1 MICYHARWVL
11 PITAPPIPDGTV
23 AELGGRI
30 IYVGPRANAPGGTDH
45 DLGDCALLPGLVNAH
60 THLELTVFRGL
71 LEDLSFREWIARL
84 QGAKVA
90 VMTPERFLDSARWG
104 IAEGVRTGITTY
116 ADTCDSGV
124 VLEAM
129 RERGVRG
136 IMYQEVF
143 SPSPEP
149 AAVRAAAARLAEQ
162 LARHDA
168 LETELQHV
176 GVSPHA
182 PYTVSDPLFALI
194 ARSGRRIA
202 VHIAESDAEERY
214 VRDGDGPFADA
225 LRARGI
231 PVAPRASSPIALMAK
246 LGVLDAHPLLIH
258 CVRVSE
264 PDIASIAA
272 SGSTVAHCPIS
283 NAKLGHGIAPLLEM
297 LDAGIAVGLGS
308 DSMAAN
314 NRMQLLEESRAAVLA
329 QRARSLRP
337 DALSAAQ
344 ALELATLGG
353 ARALGIADRIGSLE
367 VGKEADLAA
376 FDLSSLAGAAD
387 ADLEAALVF
396 ALGAEPARF
405 VAVAGIVR
413 MWNWELLNE
422 DLELQGRV
430 TSTAS
435 ALREW
440 IGAQQHR

>member
-1 MICYHARWVL
+1 VIRYHARWVL
-11 PITAPPIPDGTV
+11 PISAPPIRDGTV
-23 AELGGRI
+23 IELGGRI
-30 IYVGPRANAPGGTDH
+30 VYVGPRDGAPAGTDY

-71 LEDLSFREWIARL
+71 LEDLSFRDWIARL

-104 IAEGVRTGITTY
+104 IAEGVRAGITCV

-136 IMYQEVF
+136 IMFQEVF
-143 SPSPEP
+143 SPSADP
-149 AAVRAAAARLAEQ
+149 AAVREAAARLAEK

-168 LETELQHV
+168 LETELQQV

-182 PYTVSDPLFALI
+182 PYTVSDPLFALV

-202 VHIAESDAEERY
+202 VHIAESAAEQRF
-214 VRDGDGPFADA
+214 VCDGEGPFADA

-231 PVAPRASSPIALMAK
+231 SVGPRATSPIALLAK
-246 LGVLDAHPLLIH
+246 LGVLDARPLLIH
-258 CVRVSE
+258 CVRVSDS
-264 PDIASIAA
+264 DITAIAA

-283 NAKLGHGIAPLLEM
+283 NAKLGHGIAPVLAM
-297 LDAGIAVGLGS
+297 LSAGIAVGLGS

-314 NRMQLLEESRAAVLA
+314 NRMHLLEESRAAVLG
-329 QRARSLRP
+329 QRVRSSRP
-337 DALSAAQ
+337 DALSASR

-353 ARALGIADRIGSLE
+353 ARALGLADRVGSLE

-376 FDLSSLAGAAD
+376 FDLGALAGTAD
-387 ADLEAALVF
+387 ADPAAALVF
-396 ALGAEPARF
+396 ALGAEPAKF
-405 VAVAGIVR
+405 VAVAGIPKV
-413 MWNWELLNE
+413 WNWELLNE
-422 DLELQGRV
+422 DPELQGRV
-430 TSTAS
+430 REVTG
-435 ALREW
+435 ALNSW
-440 IGAQQHR
+440 IPAHQAH